1 MELTPDCKLVQ
12 NLFQKRELLQRGD
25 DRHHGIRPHLL
36 ILGGGTAGV
45 SGGGVAIALNRFG
58 LWECFDAVTGVS
70 TGAGIGAY
78 GGCGVEQAIIGNS
91 IYPEECSRLAFI
103 NWRRDPIADV
113 GFIASLLRR
122 GPKRLDVEALICSRP
137 QFFVAVSDWES
148 GEGLLLDAKR
158 ATPDPI
164 AAIQASTAMRG
175 AYERP
180 VEVNGR
186 YYADG
191 AIDPLPIT
199 KVVRRFQ
206 PTDMLVIANRTRQQ
220 AAVERPSRFEQLL
233 WRMDPRFRRVPK
245 NIRQLV
251 LGRYRRYREG
261 FEELSRLAANG
272 LNAGIIWS
280 PSEVGTFC
288 RNAVRLRLAA
298 EISTGFTLQLLAAAE
313 KKFRSGGS
321 APS

>member
-1 MELTPDCKLVQ
+1 MDVTPDCPLIQ
-12 NLFQKRELLQRGD
+12 NLFRKRELLRAGD
-25 DRHHGIRPHLL
+25 ERHREIRTALL
-36 ILGGGTAGV
+36 ILGGGTAGA

-58 LWECFDAVTGVS
+58 LWECFDVVIGVS

-78 GGCGVEQAIIGNS
+78 GGCGVEQAMIGTS
-91 IYPEECSRLAFI
+91 IYPEECSRPAFI

-122 GPKRLDVEALICSRP
+122 GPKRLDVEALIRSRP

-148 GEGLLLDAKR
+148 GEGLFLDAKR
-158 ATPDPI
+158 ALPDPI
-164 AAIQASTAMRG
+164 AAVQASTALRG
-175 AYERP
+175 AFERP

-186 YYADG
+186 YCADG
-191 AIDPLPIT
+191 ALDPLPIT

-206 PTDMLVIANRTRQQ
+206 PTDLFVIANCTRQQ
-220 AAVERPSRFEQLL
+220 AAIKRPSRVEQLL
-233 WRMDPRFRRVPK
+233 WHMDPRFRRVPQY
-245 NIRQLV
+245 IRQLV

-280 PSEVGTFC
+280 PAEVGVFC
-288 RNAVRLRLAA
+288 RNAARLRLAA
-298 EISTGFTLQLLAAAE
+298 EMSTGLTLQLLAAAE

-321 APS
+321 APP